1 MTPSQNDGQPDQM
14 PRAWQPRF
22 GIGTM
27 LLIMLI
33 VSVVAAGASYFVKAM
48 QGGRP
53 AQLAFILFTIAG
65 PLLLVVL
72 VSIAT
77 SLFRR
82 K

>member
-1 MTPSQNDGQPDQM
+1 MNTPRHSKAPNDS

-27 LLIMLI
+27 LLLMLI
-33 VSVVAAGASYFVKAM
+33 ASVVAAGASYFVRAM
-48 QGGRP
+48 QGGRT
-53 AQLAFILFTIAG
+53 AQLAFILFTLAG
-65 PLLLVVL
+65 PLLLVVV

-82 K
+82 R